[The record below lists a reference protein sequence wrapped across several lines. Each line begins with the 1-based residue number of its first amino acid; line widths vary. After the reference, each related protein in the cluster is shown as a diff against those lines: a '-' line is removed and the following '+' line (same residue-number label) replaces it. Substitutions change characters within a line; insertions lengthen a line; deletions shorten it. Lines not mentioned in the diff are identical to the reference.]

1 MSSRASRPGK
11 ALHALK
17 EWTLEL
23 FSENPVFI
31 GGLSIT
37 PVVVGA
43 TTAAN
48 GLILGLAAAFL
59 MLFLSGMCAMGGMLF
74 RVPVQK
80 GLAAFVSAAAFIPV
94 GYVVDIFLP
103 LQSVSLGIYLP
114 LLCVSSIVVMKV
126 PHALAERGYRKGFL
140 HIVQNILGFFLCTL
154 LVGIVREWLGAGT
167 IFGLPAPTLLTVPSA
182 AYPYMGFIIIGMLG
196 AAAKKAAAV
205 IRENELLD
213 RHEQI
218 YTEKWVDDSLDME
231 QPDAAEETSVAPE
244 VAVEEQTDTA
254 PLQAEPSAGQ
264 ERPVNNQ

>member
-1 MSSRASRPGK
+1 MSSRASKPGK

-17 EWTLEL
+17 EWTLEQ

-31 GGLSIT
+31 GGLSIA

-94 GYVVDIFLP
+94 GYVVDTFLP

-126 PHALAERGYRKGFL
+126 PHALAERGSRK
-140 HIVQNILGFFLCTL
+140 
-154 LVGIVREWLGAGT
+154 
-167 IFGLPAPTLLTVPSA
+167 
-182 AYPYMGFIIIGMLG
+182 
-196 AAAKKAAAV
+196 
-205 IRENELLD
+205 
-213 RHEQI
+213 
-218 YTEKWVDDSLDME
+218 DDSLDME

-244 VAVEEQTDTA
+244 GAVEEQTDTA

>member
-94 GYVVDIFLP
+94 GYVVDTFLP

-167 IFGLPAPTLLTVPSA
+167 IFGLPA
-182 AYPYMGFIIIGMLG
+182 
-196 AAAKKAAAV
+196 AKKAAAV

-244 VAVEEQTDTA
+244 GAVEEQTDTA

>member
-1 MSSRASRPGK
+1 MSKQRTK
-11 ALHALK
+11 THAVLQTL
-17 EWTLEL
+17 EESALEL

-48 GLILGLAAAFL
+48 GLILGLAAAFI
-59 MLFLSGMCAMGGMLF
+59 MLFLTGMYSMGGMLF

-94 GYVVDIFLP
+94 GYVVDSCLP

-126 PHALAERGYRKGFL
+126 PHSLREMGYAKGFF
-140 HIVQNILGFFLCTL
+140 HIVQNALGFFLCTL
-154 LVGIVREWLGAGT
+154 LVGILREWLSAGT
-167 IFGLPAPTLLTVPSA
+167 VFSLPAPMLIPIPSA
-182 AYPYMGFIIIGMLG
+182 AYPYMGFIIVGFLG

-205 IRENELLD
+205 IRENEILD
-213 RHEQI
+213 AQREQN
-218 YTEKWVDDSLDME
+218 YTEKWVDDSLEVE
-231 QPDAAEETSVAPE
+231 QA
-244 VAVEEQTDTA
+244 DTA
-254 PLQAEPSAGQ
+254 PKAAVLTEGT
-264 ERPVNNQ
+264 VNVQ